1 MAIIDQLKRIG
12 CISEYDERDIDD
24 AELAVIV
31 GAASRA
37 PSAANAQPW
46 EIVAVRAQERKVK
59 LVRTLLDSHLRPR
72 LGGDERRDWL
82 AQAPVVL
89 VVCLD
94 HLRAK
99 ARYGEVGEHLF
110 GLQDTGAAIQNMR
123 LVAVELGIKSCLVRE
138 FDHQQLAKLLEL
150 PGHVEPLIMIALGY
164 SSAEAAQLPLLPL
177 EDFFHQERW

>member
-1 MAIIDQLKRIG
+1 MAIVDQLKRIG
-12 CISEYDERDIDD
+12 CISEYEERDIGD
-24 AELAVIV
+24 AELAAIV
-31 GAASRA
+31 ESASRA

-46 EIVAVRAQERKVK
+46 EIVAVRAQERKVD

-99 ARYGEVGEHLF
+99 ARYGEMGEHLF
-110 GLQDTGAAIQNMR
+110 GIQDTGAAIQNMR
-123 LVAVELGIKSCLVRE
+123 LVAVEMGIKSCLVRE
-138 FDHQQLAKLLEL
+138 FDHSKLAQLLEL

-164 SSAEAAQLPLLPL
+164 SSAEAVPLPLLPL
-177 EDFFHQERW
+177 EDFLHQEQW

>member
-1 MAIIDQLKRIG
+1 MAIVEQLKRIG
-12 CISEYDERDIDD
+12 CVSEFDGREIGDT
-24 AELAVIV
+24 ELSTIV
-31 GAASRA
+31 EAASQA

-46 EIVAVRAQERKVK
+46 EIVAIRAQESKVK

-82 AQAPVVL
+82 AQSPVVL

-99 ARYGEVGEHLF
+99 VRYGEMGESLF
-110 GLQDTGAAIQNMR
+110 GIQDTGAAIQNMR
-123 LVAVELGIKSCLVRE
+123 LTALELGIKSCLVRE
-138 FDHQQLAKLLEL
+138 FDHQETAQLLEL
-150 PGHVEPLIMIALGY
+150 PGHVEPLIIIALGY
-164 SSAEAAQLPLLPL
+164 STAEAAQLPLLPL

>member
-1 MAIIDQLKRIG
+1 MAIVDQLKRIG
-12 CISEYDERDIDD
+12 CVSDFEDQDLSD
-24 AELAVIV
+24 AELAAIV
-31 GAASRA
+31 EAAALA

-46 EIVAVRAQERKVK
+46 EIVAVRDKERKVS

-99 ARYGEVGEHLF
+99 ARYGEIGDNLF
-110 GLQDTGAAIQNMR
+110 GIQDTGAAIQNMR
-123 LVAVELGIKSCLVRE
+123 LAALELGIKSCLIRE
-138 FDHQQLAKLLEL
+138 FDHPRLARFLVL
-150 PGHVEPLIMIALGY
+150 PGHVEPLILIALGH
-164 SSAEAAQLPLLPL
+164 SQADAARLPLLPL
-177 EDFFHQERW
+177 EDFFHHERW

>member
-1 MAIIDQLKRIG
+1 MTVVEGLKRIG
-12 CISEYDERDIDD
+12 CVSEFEERDISG
-24 AELAVIV
+24 AELAVIAK
-31 GAASRA
+31 AAAWA

-46 EIVAVRAQERKVK
+46 EIVAVRDRERKVD

-94 HLRAK
+94 RLRAK
-99 ARYGEVGEHLF
+99 ARYGEIGENLF
-110 GLQDTGAAIQNMR
+110 GIQDTGAAIQNMR
-123 LVAVELGIKSCLVRE
+123 LVALEQGIKSCLVRE
-138 FDHQQLAKLLEL
+138 FDHQKLAQLLEL

-164 SSAEAAQLPLLPL
+164 STAEAAQLPLLPL
-177 EDFFHQERW
+177 EDFLHQEQW

>member
-1 MAIIDQLKRIG
+1 MVIVDQLKRIG
-12 CISEYDERDIDD
+12 CVSEYEERDIGE
-24 AELAVIV
+24 AELSAIV

-46 EIVAVRAQERKVK
+46 EIVSVRAQERKVE

-94 HLRAK
+94 RLRAK
-99 ARYGEVGEHLF
+99 ARYGEIGVSLF
-110 GLQDTGAAIQNMR
+110 GIQDTGAAIQNMR
-123 LVAVELGIKSCLVRE
+123 LVAVEQGIKSCLVRE
-138 FDHQQLAKLLEL
+138 FDHQKLAQLLDL
-150 PGHVEPLIMIALGY
+150 PGHVEPLIMITLGY
-164 SSAEAAQLPLLPL
+164 ASAEAAQLPQLPL